1 MMKLLNDA
9 VQKDP
14 SKIANYTPPAAPHES
29 SLPPPLPNVNARWL
43 YERISESR
51 SAGKMG
57 DNIPQTLV
65 LAEVALGVIQK
76 IKAEGYAE
84 DNNYYNCFFQ
94 AFDKTVVPKRDI
106 DLIMDLCDKL
116 EELVNDDGLTADE
129 LKKLAP

>member
-65 LAEVALGVIQK
+65 LAEVTLKVIQNV
-76 IKAEGYAE
+76 KAEGYE
-84 DNNYYNCFFQ
+84 E
-94 AFDKTVVPKRDI
+94 
-106 DLIMDLCDKL
+106 DLCEKL
-116 EELVNDDGLTADE
+116 EALVDDDGLTADE